1 MAVTEN
7 CTFAQSVTLCWFL
20 LFCFFNSIAGR
31 IGIFNTLNVFSAV
44 HQKSVKNL
52 LSGLTEVG
60 LEQFLCLL
68 VLGLQVEH
76 LWVVFGTGFFK

>member
-1 MAVTEN
+1 MI
-7 CTFAQSVTLCWFL
+7 L
-20 LFCFFNSIAGR
+20 FFNSIAGR
-31 IGIFNTLNVFSAV
+31 IGIFNTLKVFSAV

-76 LWVVFGTGFFK
+76 LGCFGDMFLQIMSHGP